1 MSDIETFIKSVPE
14 FKESRL
20 SSLYSNFEKNKI
32 LNPEGYE
39 ANIYAWQT
47 LLLKL
52 ITSSKFPDSDISF
65 VTLTA
70 SHTSGGG
77 FSLVSFLSISKYGA
91 PQNLGPIINELVVHR
106 KVFIPYSLFI
116 NGDDDSEWGS
126 IINPKQN
133 LIIDYLSPGS
143 WIKWGVNSI
152 FSKQYSVID
161 AKTGNL
167 KHDRFIAWEQ
177 LTKLGDQY
185 LEIIRKEISKQG
197 TYSSKLFNNH
207 TLYQFLQKKLQHEL
221 KKIDFEIFLKYWSLY
236 KSACM
241 IRHSATTTTTTTTT
255 TTENDTIYIKFDNS
269 EITNDD
275 IGIINIQQSLNNLQN
290 RNEYLQ
296 TKLNEIDY
304 KSILSSSSLLPNQL
318 KHNDQQVQ
326 QQQQQRKL
334 RLKNLIKRKKTLT
347 KSLMNSLNL
356 YDELNNIL
364 VKINDSDLNYQIY
377 HQLLISSKILQNMNN
392 KVNLN
397 DIDDLKIDIDEQ
409 IAKENEIN
417 NALTNNYAN
426 NNNDDEEEEEE
437 EEELEKEELE
447 NELYKEINEEISKKQ
462 SESQQLNNETKKE
475 VTANDD
481 DNDDNNKLIDKLN
494 QLKVNDTVTPQS
506 TKEKQAE
513 PIVT

>member
-1 MSDIETFIKSVPE
+1 MSDIETFIKSIPE

-20 SSLYSNFEKNKI
+20 ASLYSNFEKNKI

-65 VTLTA
+65 VTNTA
-70 SHTSGGG
+70 NRTLGGSSSSGGG
-77 FSLVSFLSISKYGA
+77 GGGDEFNLSSFLSISKYGL

-116 NGDDDSEWGS
+116 NGENDSEWVNKGT
-126 IINPKQN
+126 
-133 LIIDYLSPGS
+133 LIIDYISPKS
-143 WIKWGVNSI
+143 WIKWGINSI

-161 AKTGNL
+161 PKTGNL

-177 LTKLGDQY
+177 LTKLSNQY

-207 TLYQFLQKKLQHEL
+207 TLYQFLKTKSINNNNNNNNSGHEL
-221 KKIDFEIFLKYWSLY
+221 KKIDFEILLKYWSIY
-236 KSACM
+236 KSVCT
-241 IRHSATTTTTTTTT
+241 IRQPTTISG
-255 TTENDTIYIKFDNS
+255 NDDTIYIKFDNNL
-269 EITNDD
+269 EITDDD
-275 IGIINIQQSLNNLQN
+275 IGIINIQQNLINLQN
-290 RNEYLQ
+290 RNDYLQ
-296 TKLNEIDY
+296 MKLNEIDY
-304 KSILSSSSLLPNQL
+304 KSTLLTLP
-318 KHNDQQVQ
+318 KSEW
-326 QQQQQRKL
+326 KF
-334 RLKNLIKRKKTLT
+334 RLKKLMNRKMVLT

-364 VKINDSDLNYQIY
+364 VKINDSDLNYQMY

-417 NALTNNYAN
+417 HALTNDYKQ
-426 NNNDDEEEEEE
+426 NDEQEEVED
-437 EEELEKEELE
+437 EELEKEL
-447 NELYKEINEEISKKQ
+447 NDLYKEINGETSNDET
-462 SESQQLNNETKKE
+462 EYQQLENATKGE
-475 VTANDD
+475 ENV
-481 DNDDNNKLIDKLN
+481 DNVDDKLLDKLT
-494 QLKVNDTVTPQS
+494 QLKVSESTIREP
-506 TKEKQAE
+506 TKEKQTE
-513 PIVT
+513 PLAN